1 VTKPLLSFRCT
12 ALASLVGLALLFAG
26 PVRAEFPD
34 GDIAKFT
41 LGAGVAYDDNV
52 FRLPTG
58 QRPPASGGG
67 ITVPG
72 APIARGGRGDTIF
85 TLNAGAIV
93 NKDISRQNVVLNAN
107 VVQALYTE
115 YNDLNY
121 TLFNFGGIWNWQVGN
136 KFSGQI
142 GYARVQ
148 YPNYFLD
155 AGAVVSAFQQNI
167 RTVGTPFASAGYQF
181 LPNWEVRAR
190 YEFADITNSE
200 ERFKV
205 SNLEESRYQGGV
217 RYRTEF
223 GNLVDLYYRYT
234 DGTRSNFCNS
244 FLNGQGDTVQNL
256 ACNASLP
263 PALQFANLVLQND
276 RTYTG
281 NEFGV
286 DVERWEFSGK
296 SRFAGFLAYTT
307 RDYPNFKGRNFSGPT
322 GNLTYIW
329 LPTAATAL
337 NLSAYRLVGLFSDL
351 TTNYIVTTGVSLRP
365 TWQATG
371 RLGVGLVATYEDR
384 DYAGDPGAL
393 LATQGLPKRND
404 DLITLGVNANYAI
417 LRTLQGTVYYTWSNR
432 TSNLPNRGFT
442 DNIIGAGVQW
452 TF

>member
-1 VTKPLLSFRCT
+1 
-12 ALASLVGLALLFAG
+12 
-26 PVRAEFPD
+26 
-34 GDIAKFT
+34 
-41 LGAGVAYDDNV
+41 
-52 FRLPTG
+52 
-58 QRPPASGGG
+58 
-67 ITVPG
+67 
-72 APIARGGRGDTIF
+72 
-85 TLNAGAIV
+85 
-93 NKDISRQNVVLNAN
+93 
-107 VVQALYTE
+107 VVQALYAQA
-115 YNDLNY
+115 NDLNY

-142 GYARVQ
+142 GYAQVQ

-155 AGAVVSAFQQNI
+155 ASARVSAFQQNI
-167 RTVGTPFASAGYQF
+167 RTAGTPFASAGYQF

-205 SNLEESRYQGGV
+205 TDLEESRYQGGV
-217 RYRTEF
+217 RYRTDF

-234 DGTRSNFCNS
+234 DGTRSNFCSS
-244 FLNGQGDTVQNL
+244 FLNAQGVPVQNL
-256 ACNASLP
+256 ACNASLSP
-263 PALQFANLVLQND
+263 EVQFASLVLQND

-286 DVERWEFSGK
+286 NVERWEFSGK

-351 TTNYIVTTGVSLRP
+351 TTNYIVTTGVSLKP

-371 RLGVGLVATYEDR
+371 RLAVGLVATYEDR

-417 LRTLQGTVYYTWSNR
+417 LRTLQGTVYYTWTNRNSNFPGR
-432 TSNLPNRGFT
+432 DFT
-442 DNIIGAGVQW
+442 DNIVGAGVQW